1 MLIHIGGLTIGG
13 RDRPLI
19 ITDFDDTGISY
30 ETSDVIIPNRAGS
43 YLGRDR
49 QSERTLTFTIRSGHG
64 VKSLR
69 AAQDLADE
77 LTRVW
82 TESAAKN
89 PGVPTEMVIETSPGR
104 RRRVLG
110 RCGKISAIDP
120 DVRAMQGSV
129 ELIAEFRW
137 TDPVAYEEF
146 DETFSISVLPKSQGG
161 LASPLV
167 APLKSAIWSGT
178 GYRFVENRGNS
189 AAGMAVT
196 FYGPAANPTL
206 RVNGKDVSVRKTLA
220 WDESVTVDGR
230 TGTVTNQDGTNYSRY
245 LTART
250 RLDTLKLD
258 PGSHEVAFT
267 AQDSTQTARAEI
279 HFSSAYNNY

>member
-1 MLIHIGGLTIGG
+1 MYLEIDNLRIGG
-13 RDRPLI
+13 RESGLV
-19 ITDFDDTGISY
+19 ITEFDDAGISY
-30 ETSDVIIPNRAGS
+30 DTSDVTIPNRAGV

-49 QSERTLTFTIRSGHG
+49 QSERTLTFTIRTGNG
-64 VKSLR
+64 PRNLR
-69 AAQDLADE
+69 QAQELADE

-82 TESAAKN
+82 RDSARKGPGELTEI
-89 PGVPTEMVIETSPGR
+89 VLETRPDR
-104 RRRVLG
+104 RRRALG
-110 RCGKISAIDP
+110 RCRKITPIVP
-120 DVRAMQGSV
+120 DVRGMQGSV
-129 ELIAEFRW
+129 EILAEFVAS
-137 TDPVAYEEF
+137 DPVFYAEY

-167 APLKSAIWSGT
+167 APLRSAIWSGT

-206 RVNGKDVSVRKTLA
+206 QVNGKEVSVKKTLA

-230 TGTVTNQDGTNYSRY
+230 TGTVTNQDGANYSRY

-250 RLDTLKLD
+250 RLDALKLD